1 MNDKRLSCVQPAI
14 MIYPAYTQIGPNVQA
29 KLHWLK
35 RLSTDQLLS
44 YNLVT
49 TPAREATKDYCREQ
63 DWLSLQENPDALCR
77 HRWTERWGLTQLN
90 QWQVSYS
97 DMTKSYEFPTSARY
111 QTANPKHL
119 QVHKRLHD
127 NTRKA
132 EIVFRNFADSQR
144 RTEF

>member
-1 MNDKRLSCVQPAI
+1 MNDKRLSRVQPVI

-63 DWLSLQENPDALCR
+63 D
-77 HRWTERWGLTQLN
+77 
-90 QWQVSYS
+90 
-97 DMTKSYEFPTSARY
+97 
-111 QTANPKHL
+111 
-119 QVHKRLHD
+119 
-127 NTRKA
+127 
-132 EIVFRNFADSQR
+132 
-144 RTEF
+144 